1 MSSTMCFYI
10 FIIILSISCNE
21 ISSLPCSQ
29 GCSCYSRVIECSDR
43 NLHKIPNF
51 PTQFKRPITRFLLR
65 GNPDL
70 DLTDFNFAQE
80 YVSLQA
86 IDLTGKYVFKG
97 LFLVYF
103 KLN

>member
-70 DLTDFNFAQE
+70 DLTNFNFAQE

-86 IDLTGKYVFKG
+86 IDLTGKYVFKV

-103 KLN
+103 K